1 MKIACIT
8 EDGVTI
14 SQHFGRA
21 PYYLVLTIEN
31 DTIVHKEMRDKLG
44 HQHFAAEE
52 SAHTAAGS
60 AIGAVQT
67 QVEHG
72 PRHGTDPASHNRH
85 ASMAEAIADC
95 QVLLCRGM
103 GYGAY
108 QSMQQVGITPLVTDE
123 AEIEAAVQAYIKG
136 NLQDHPERLH

>member
-21 PYYLVLTIEN
+21 PYYLVATIEN
-31 DTIVHKEMRDKLG
+31 GAIVHTEMRSKLG
-44 HQHFAAEE
+44 HQHFAASEAE
-52 SAHTAAGS
+52 G
-60 AIGAVQT
+60 Q
-67 QVEHG
+67 HG
-72 PRHGTDPASHNRH
+72 PQHGTDPASHNRH
-85 ASMAEAIADC
+85 TSMAQAIADC

-108 QSMQQVGITPLVTDE
+108 QSMQQLGITPVVTDE
-123 AEIEAAVQAYIKG
+123 ENIEAAVKAYVEG